1 MRKLFIALL
10 ATASLSAAVSTASA
24 STTRSL
30 ITGFDAVHQTGWQHA
45 FDVADCSGGSCKYEE
60 PQDPLASPED
70 GKRSSSPD
78 ALQDCQGGCGSAKP
92 EARSVSVADCN
103 GGGCKYE
110 EPQTPLASPDALQ
123 DCQGGCGS
131 AKPEARS
138 VSVADCSGGGC
149 KYEEPQDPL
158 ASPEDGKRGTSP
170 DALQDCQGQCAKSET
185 RRLSGALLTQGPS
198 GIA

>member
-24 STTRSL
+24 STARSL

-45 FDVADCSGGSCKYEE
+45 FDVADCSGS
-60 PQDPLASPED
+60 
-70 GKRSSSPD
+70 
-78 ALQDCQGGCGSAKP
+78 
-92 EARSVSVADCN
+92 
-103 GGGCKYE
+103 GCKYE

-131 AKPEARS
+131 AKPEARRLS
-138 VSVADCSGGGC
+138 IADCNGGGC

-158 ASPEDGKRGTSP
+158 ASPEDGKRLSSP
-170 DALQDCQGQCAKSET
+170 DALQDCTNGGCAKREMP
-185 RRLSGALLTQGPS
+185 RAMLLADGCQGS
-198 GIA
+198 SC

>member
-92 EARSVSVADCN
+92 EARSVNIAC
-103 GGGCKYE
+103 E
-110 EPQTPLASPDALQ
+110 
-123 DCQGGCGS
+123 GS
-131 AKPEARS
+131 
-138 VSVADCSGGGC
+138 GC

-158 ASPEDGKRGTSP
+158 ASPEDGKRSSST
-170 DALQDCQGQCAKSET
+170 DAVQDCQGGCGSAESDA
-185 RRLSGALLTQGPS
+185 RHRSVAVCGN
-198 GIA
+198 